1 MKIGIDRIGF
11 ATTPLFLDLKDLAVA
26 RGVDPNKYLIG
37 IGQSEQAVIPP
48 TQDAVTLAAQAAVKF
63 PKAELA
69 QVSTLIVATESG
81 VDNSKASAVYVK
93 HLLGLNDFVRTVELK
108 EACYSATAGLQFA
121 KGLIALNPNE
131 RVLVI
136 GSDIARYGLET
147 GGEVTQGGGAVAMMV
162 TANPRVMVFGDTNVV
177 MTKDIMDFWRPL
189 YRTEALVDGKFSTQV
204 YIDFFQAC
212 WQRYRQLTGRS
223 LADFEGFLFHLPF
236 TKMGRKALASE
247 LGDRED
253 EIASR
258 YWNILAASQIYSRR
272 VGNLY
277 TGSLYLSL
285 LSVLNN
291 GQLEAGNQLGLF
303 SYGSGAEGEFYTGT
317 LVAGF
322 ENFIAHPDE
331 FLDQRRQVPVAEYE
345 QLFGQQLGMNSEDIT
360 FDVSRDSAEFVL
372 AGQTAHKRV
381 YQRK

>member
-1 MKIGIDRIGF
+1 MKIGIDRVGF
-11 ATTPLFLDLKDLAVA
+11 ATTSLFLDLKDLAVA

-48 TQDAVTLAAQAAVKF
+48 TQDIVTLATQAAAKF

-81 VDNSKASAVYVK
+81 IDNSKASAVYVK
-93 HLLGLNDFVRTVELK
+93 HLLGLDDFVRTVELK

-121 KGLIALNPNE
+121 KGLIVLNPNE
-131 RVLVI
+131 RILVI

-162 TANPRVMVFGDTNVV
+162 TANPRVMVFGDTNVA

-212 WQRYRQLTGRS
+212 WQRYRQLTGRT

-253 EIASR
+253 EVASR

-277 TGSLYLSL
+277 TGSLYLGL
-285 LSVLNN
+285 LSALNN

-322 ENFIAHPDE
+322 ENFIDHPDK
-331 FLDQRRQVPVAEYE
+331 FLDQRRQVSVAEYE
-345 QLFGQQLGMNSEDIT
+345 QLFNQQLGMKSEDIT
-360 FDVSRDSAEFVL
+360 FDVSNDPAEFVL
-372 AGQTAHKRV
+372 AGQTDHKRV

>member
-345 QLFGQQLGMNSEDIT
+345 QLFDQQLGMNSEDIT